1 MAAECADETQNPPPF
16 VAGKMKWN
24 EYDDDGDSVSEFN
37 TAETLLIDGGDDEL
51 SREFREYADKA
62 AAEEK
67 ARYEAYKAKK
77 DADLIRSAEAVAP
90 SKPVRPL
97 VLTRLLG
104 RDDNRWVGCRPSI
117 PSLPWTSNS
126 QPSLHAES
134 WTS

>member
-1 MAAECADETQNPPPF
+1 MAAVCADETQNPPPF
-16 VAGKMKWN
+16 AGKMKWN
-24 EYDDDGDSVSEFN
+24 ENDDDVDSISEFN

-97 VLTRLLG
+97 VLTRLLA
-104 RDDNRWVGCRPSI
+104 RDDDRWVRCRWPSI

-126 QPSLHAES
+126 
-134 WTS
+134 

>member
-1 MAAECADETQNPPPF
+1 MAAVCADETETPPPF
-16 VAGKMKWN
+16 AGKMKWN
-24 EYDDDGDSVSEFN
+24 EYDDVSEFN
-37 TAETLLIDGGDDEL
+37 TAETLLIDGGEDEL
-51 SREFREYADKA
+51 SREFRQYADKA

-67 ARYEAYKAKK
+67 ARYEAYKAKR

-104 RDDNRWVGCRPSI
+104 RDDSRWVGCRSSI

>member
-1 MAAECADETQNPPPF
+1 MAAVCADETENPPPF
-16 VAGKMKWN
+16 AVKMKWN
-24 EYDDDGDSVSEFN
+24 EYDDVSEFN
-37 TAETLLIDGGDDEL
+37 TAETLLIDGGEDEL
-51 SREFREYADKA
+51 SREFRQYADKA

-67 ARYEAYKAKK
+67 ARYEAYKAKR

-104 RDDNRWVGCRPSI
+104 REDSRWVGCRPSI

>member
-1 MAAECADETQNPPPF
+1 MAAVCADETETPPPF
-16 VAGKMKWN
+16 AGKMKWN
-24 EYDDDGDSVSEFN
+24 EYDDSEFN
-37 TAETLLIDGGDDEL
+37 TAETLLIDGGEDEL
-51 SREFREYADKA
+51 SREFRQYADKA

-67 ARYEAYKAKK
+67 ARYEAYKAKR

-104 RDDNRWVGCRPSI
+104 RDDSRWVGCRSSI

>member
-1 MAAECADETQNPPPF
+1 MSWKEE
-16 VAGKMKWN
+16 MH
-24 EYDDDGDSVSEFN
+24 DGDSGSEFN

-97 VLTRLLG
+97 VLTRLLA
-104 RDDNRWVGCRPSI
+104 RDDDRWVRCRWPSI
-117 PSLPWTSNS
+117 PPLPWTSNS
-126 QPSLHAES
+126 
-134 WTS
+134 